1 MVIRLESLTKRFGS
15 FTAVDGVHLEVDK
28 GEICGLIGANGAG
41 KTTLIR
47 MICGILPPTKGK
59 GTVLGYDM
67 LKERKAIRDRLG
79 YMSQKFSLYPDLTV
93 EENLRF
99 FAGVYTV
106 DSVHRQVEERMDRF
120 GLWEIR
126 REQVSSLPGG
136 WKQKVAFASA
146 TVHSPSLLIL
156 DEPTSGVDPITR
168 RGFWDLLYGMAAEG
182 MTVLVTTHYMDEAER
197 CDRVAMMSRG
207 RLIMEGTVA
216 QLRSRNQSSLDRE
229 RPALEEIFIHMIG
242 EESPRDGTR

>member
-106 DSVHRQVEERMDRF
+106 DSIHRQVEERMDRF
-120 GLWEIR
+120 GLREIR

-146 TVHSPSLLIL
+146 TVHSPLS
-156 DEPTSGVDPITR
+156 
-168 RGFWDLLYGMAAEG
+168 
-182 MTVLVTTHYMDEAER
+182 
-197 CDRVAMMSRG
+197 
-207 RLIMEGTVA
+207 
-216 QLRSRNQSSLDRE
+216 
-229 RPALEEIFIHMIG
+229 
-242 EESPRDGTR
+242 